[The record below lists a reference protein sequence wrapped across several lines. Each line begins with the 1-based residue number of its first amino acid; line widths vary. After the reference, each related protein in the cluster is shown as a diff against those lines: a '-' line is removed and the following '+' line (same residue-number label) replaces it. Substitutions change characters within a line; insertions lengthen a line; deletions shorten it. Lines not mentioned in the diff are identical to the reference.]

1 MTVALTKTGAHRAP
15 LQFPWRLIKSSA
27 MAHFSRPKFFRRGG
41 RAVECAGL
49 ENRKTERSRE
59 FESHPLRASSIALL
73 INFVRLSLCACANED
88 SIAVRLAGRDSA
100 GLTAKL

>member
-1 MTVALTKTGAHRAP
+1 MTVALTETGAHRAP

-27 MAHFSRPKFFRRGG
+27 MAHFSRPKFSRRGG

-59 FESHPLRASSIALL
+59 FESHPLRAFSFVLPVDFAGNVFSREQMKIRTPFDWRDAIAQ
-73 INFVRLSLCACANED
+73 
-88 SIAVRLAGRDSA
+88 G
-100 GLTAKL
+100 